1 MKLKSIFKKT
11 PVIKPEVKE
20 TASQIKPEVP
30 EGLLKRCNK
39 CGKGIFTEDYKK
51 NLYICPK
58 CGGYLRMPAQKR
70 IEFLT
75 EADSFEEWDT
85 GLSTENP
92 LHMIG
97 YPDKIKALQD
107 KTKLDEAVITGKARI
122 GENEVALM
130 VMDGRF
136 LRASMGEVVGEKI
149 ARGVERATKEKLPV
163 IIFTCSGGARMQEG
177 MTSLMQMAKTSAALK
192 RHSDAG
198 LLYITVLT
206 DPTTGGVTASFAM
219 LGDIILAEPKALIGF
234 AGPRV
239 IEQTIHKKLPKGFQR
254 SEFLLKHGFI
264 DKIVE
269 RKDMKTVLEQILTMH
284 RLTTKHSG
292 IVKNTGVVSEIKTD
306 LNTVNPS
313 SKREDVQAVSNKNA
327 GKSRKQKL
335 SLAQKKRAGEK
346 TAWERVLTSREK
358 DRPVGED
365 YIYGLFEEF
374 IEFHGD
380 RNFGD
385 DAAICGGIAYFQGKP
400 VTVIAQMKGKSTAEN
415 IARNFGMPEP
425 EGYRKALRLMKQAE
439 KFHRPIICFV
449 DTPGAFCGMEAEERG
464 QGEAI
469 ARNLYEMSALKT
481 PILSV
486 LIGEGGSGGALAMAV
501 ADEVWIL
508 ENAVYSILSPEG
520 YAAILWKDG
529 SQAARA
535 AKAMKLTSY
544 DLYKAGFVEK
554 IIPEPEIYTLDSI
567 INVFDNL
574 EENISVFLKNSKSMT
589 EEERVEQRYQRFR
602 SM

>member
-136 LRASMGEVVGEKI
+136 LMASMGEVVGEKI

-292 IVKNTGVVSEIKTD
+292 IVKNTGAVSEINTD

-335 SLAQKKRAGEK
+335 SLAQKKRAGKK

-415 IARNFGMPEP
+415 IERNFGMPEP

-554 IIPEPEIYTLDSI
+554 IIPEPEGYTLDSI

-574 EENISVFLKNSKSMT
+574 EENISIFLKNSKSMT